1 MSVMK
6 HTAIIVGGGLG
17 KRFRG
22 EIPKQFLL
30 LDKRPIIVHTA
41 EALQRS
47 PAIDAMVVVVPAGW
61 EERCKEELNPY
72 AFDKIKAV
80 ITGGETRQ
88 LSCYQALCFLKPDPH
103 HICIVHD
110 AVRPLV
116 SQELIAAAVRAGT
129 KGMTFGLRAAETIVE
144 SRGGQI
150 IKVLP
155 RDHLYQIQTPQ
166 AFPFPMLWDAHC
178 RALEAGIMNASDD
191 AGLVLRAGYRV
202 KVLEGDPRNIKITDP
217 VDLVLA
223 QHLLSGK

>member
-6 HTAIIVGGGLG
+6 HSAIIVGGGLG
-17 KRFRG
+17 KRFKG

-41 EALQRS
+41 EAFQRS

-80 ITGGETRQ
+80 IEGGETRQ
-88 LSCYQALCFLKPDPH
+88 LSCYQALRFLKPDPPR
-103 HICIVHD
+103 ICIVHD

-116 SQELIAAAVRAGT
+116 SQALIAAAVQAGRE
-129 KGMTFGLRAAETIVE
+129 GMTLGLRAAETIVE
-144 SRGGQI
+144 AHNGEI

-166 AFPFPMLWDAHC
+166 AFPFQTLWDAH
-178 RALEAGIMNASDD
+178 RQALEVGITDASDD

-202 KVLEGDPRNIKITDP
+202 TVLEGDPRNIKITGP
-217 VDLVLA
+217 VDLDLA
-223 QHLLSGK
+223 QLLLRAR